1 MARNENFEKD
11 WFKIE
16 QELIYSEKA
25 LNTGVFGGGFYYDFY
40 QEKEAK
46 SAESFLM
53 NEPIHEVID
62 KISILKV
69 NHEISDL
76 FRLTVV
82 INNDKIEEFYSKTK

>member
-46 SAESFLM
+46 SAEAFLM
-53 NEPIHEVID
+53 SEPLSEVIE
-62 KISILKV
+62 KTTILKI